1 MSQTATTLTQADVLD
16 AVFKSATAVGAMLA
30 AIGTAIGFFL
40 KRYWDTRD
48 REAAATR
55 AEAAAIEERRTR
67 ERDILYGSLKWFEGG
82 TQNRSIG
89 IAVVNLSWSRYSEFH
104 SLWVEV
110 FANQAIYLLAASKRD
125 DKEHEQ
131 DNLRRLLDL
140 LQREEQL
147 LAPETRSV
155 LSDTLERKLANKIV
169 DGVVFNDK
177 LKEKAQATLSML
189 TPATT
194 ISAPTNVA

>member
-1 MSQTATTLTQADVLD
+1 MSSTATTLTQAEVLD
-16 AVFKSATAVGAMLA
+16 AVFKSAAAVGGMLA
-30 AIGTAIGFFL
+30 AGGGVIGFCL

-48 REAAATR
+48 KEAAEKS
-55 AEAAAIEERRTR
+55 AELAALEERRTK

-89 IAVVNLSWSRYSEFH
+89 IAVVNASWSKYPEFH
-104 SLWVEV
+104 HLWVEV

-140 LQREEQL
+140 LQREERL
-147 LAPETRSV
+147 LAPETKSI
-155 LSDTLERKLANKIV
+155 LSDTLSRKLAGEV
-169 DGVVFNDK
+169 ADGVVLNEM
-177 LKEKAQATLSML
+177 LKRKVADAVSVL
-189 TPATT
+189 TVA
-194 ISAPTNVA
+194 INVAPPVA